1 MTMGPEP
8 MIRMDLIFG
17 FFGTVV
23 GWILKNNTSLHVL
36 FERSPCFF
44 KPKFYETGELHAQK
58 FHKVKARKPKRLTS
72 ISKKDTSRIYFE
84 NNPRNTL
91 NSTIWLSLS
100 SFPYFQN
107 RLSGFLAVTGTVHI
121 AGRIFTVGCND
132 AIGRIDL

>member
-1 MTMGPEP
+1 
-8 MIRMDLIFG
+8 MIRTDLIFG

-23 GWILKNNTSLHVL
+23 VWILKNNTSLHVL

-72 ISKKDTSRIYFE
+72 ISKKGTSRIYFE

-91 NSTIWLSLS
+91 NSTMSIDLAP
-100 SFPYFQN
+100 FPHFQN
-107 RLSGFLAVTGTVHI
+107 RLGGILSAAGGRGIAGGVLAVGFHNAETWI
-121 AGRIFTVGCND
+121 RKRIEP
-132 AIGRIDL
+132 